1 MSETTK
7 KAASK
12 VKELT
17 EPVKE
22 FSGLVK
28 ENYLNGLDF
37 TFSLFEQNMKVLG
50 AQADHMFDLEKEFVT
65 NLSGF
70 YKDFPKDLPFAKD
83 LPYNGGVKKV
93 SEQLERYIAYRKEQM
108 QTVKTMSEKFT
119 KDARTMA
126 EENVEK
132 AFSLL
137 GEYFSHFGA

>member
-37 TFSLFEQNMKVLG
+37 TFSILEQNMKVLG
-50 AQADHMFDLEKEFVT
+50 AQAEHMFDLEKEFIT

-70 YKDFPKDLPFAKD
+70 YKDFPKDLPFVKD
-83 LPYNGGVKKV
+83 LPFDGSVKKV
-93 SEQLERYIAYRKEQM
+93 SEQLDRYLAYRKEQV
-108 QTVKTMSEKFT
+108 QTVKSMSEKFT
-119 KDARTMA
+119 KDARTLA
-126 EENVEK
+126 QENIEK

-137 GEYFSHFGA
+137 GDYFNQFSA

>member
-37 TFSLFEQNMKVLG
+37 TFSLLEQNMKVLG

-65 NLSGF
+65 NLSGL
-70 YKDFPKDLPFAKD
+70 YKDFPKDLPFVKD
-83 LPYNGGVKKV
+83 LPFDGGVKKV

-108 QTVKTMSEKFT
+108 Q
-119 KDARTMA
+119 
-126 EENVEK
+126 
-132 AFSLL
+132 
-137 GEYFSHFGA
+137 

>member
-37 TFSLFEQNMKVLG
+37 TFSLLEQNMKVFG

-65 NLSGF
+65 NLSGL
-70 YKDFPKDLPFAKD
+70 YKDFPKDLPFVKD
-83 LPYNGGVKKV
+83 LPFDGSVKKV
-93 SEQLERYIAYRKEQM
+93 SEQLERYLAYRKEQM

-126 EENVEK
+126 QENVEK
-132 AFSLL
+132 AFSLI
-137 GEYFSHFGA
+137 GDYFSHFGA

>member
-37 TFSLFEQNMKVLG
+37 TFSLLEQNIKAFG
-50 AQADHMFDLEKEFVT
+50 AQADHIFDLEKEFVT

-70 YKDFPKDLPFAKD
+70 YKDFPKDLPFVKD
-83 LPYNGGVKKV
+83 LPYDGGVKKV
-93 SEQLERYIAYRKEQM
+93 SEQLERYIAYRKEQV

-119 KDARTMA
+119 KDARAMA
-126 EENVEK
+126 QENVEK